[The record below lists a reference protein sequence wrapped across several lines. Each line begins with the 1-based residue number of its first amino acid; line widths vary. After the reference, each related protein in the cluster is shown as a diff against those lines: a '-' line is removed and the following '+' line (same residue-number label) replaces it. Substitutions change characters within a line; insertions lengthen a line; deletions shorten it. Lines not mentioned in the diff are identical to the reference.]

1 MSAID
6 ASHVRVAQP
15 QRQTLRLIGSA
26 AVAFGVFLS
35 GFVIDEPAPYELW
48 MAGLIGL
55 WFILGLKISRT
66 TAPLMALLLTFNIGG
81 MLSLTQMRDL
91 ATGPMYI
98 AVSTFLAL
106 TSIFYAAIIE
116 DSHKRLPLIFNAWSF
131 AAVITSLL
139 GILGYFHA
147 FPGSEVFTLYDRAK
161 GAFQDPNVFGP
172 FLVPP
177 GLYLVHGI
185 LAGNLKTSPIRAG
198 ALLILALGIFLSF
211 SRAAW
216 GLFALGVVVLIFI
229 MLLKERSGAFR
240 LRVLV
245 LSLGAIILM
254 VASLLVALQVPKV
267 SELFSARAQLVQQY
281 DGEHLGRFDRHR
293 IGFQMMMERPL
304 GIGPLVFGTM
314 FPEDEH
320 NIWLKSLT
328 TYGWLGFVSYVGML
342 CWTLYL
348 GFRNILLDR
357 PWQPFLMVAWISVL
371 GHAAIGNVIDIDH
384 WRHVYL
390 LFGIVWGCAAL
401 EVRHKRSS
409 RSQTLEK
416 FGKSARSPA

>member
-1 MSAID
+1 M
-6 ASHVRVAQP
+6 
-15 QRQTLRLIGSA
+15 RLIGSA
-26 AVAFGVFLS
+26 AVTVGVFLS
-35 GFVIDEPAPYELW
+35 GFVISEPAPYELW
-48 MAGLIGL
+48 MAALVGL
-55 WFILGLKISRT
+55 WFILGLRISRYT
-66 TAPLMALLLTFNIGG
+66 VPLFALLITFNVGG
-81 MLSLTQMRDL
+81 MLSLTQMKDL
-91 ATGPMYI
+91 ADGPMYV

-106 TSIFYAAIIE
+106 TAVFYAAIIE
-116 DSHKRLPLIFNAWSF
+116 DSHRRLPLIFNAWTF
-131 AAVITSLL
+131 AAVITSML

-177 GLYLVHGI
+177 SLYLVHGI
-185 LAGNLKTSPIRAG
+185 LTGNLRAAPIKAA
-198 ALLILALGIFLSF
+198 ALLILALGVFLSF

-216 GLFALGVVVLIFI
+216 GLFLLTIILLIFV

-240 LRVLV
+240 LRILV
-245 LSLGAIILM
+245 LSLAAILMM
-254 VASLLVALQVPKV
+254 VASLVIALQFPKV
-267 SELFSARAQLVQQY
+267 SDLFSTRAQLVQQY

-293 IGFQMMMERPL
+293 IGFTMMMERPL
-304 GIGPLVFGTM
+304 GIGPMVFGTI

-342 CWTLYL
+342 LWTFYL
-348 GFRNILLDR
+348 GFKNLLKNR
-357 PWQPFLMVAWISVL
+357 PWQPYLMIAWIGIL

-390 LFGIVWGCAAL
+390 LFGVVWGCAAL
-401 EVRHKRSS
+401 EARHMRNPN
-409 RSQTLEK
+409 
-416 FGKSARSPA
+416 ARDRH

>member
-1 MSAID
+1 LSAIE
-6 ASHVRVAQP
+6 ATQSRVAHP
-15 QRQTLRLIGSA
+15 QRATLRMIGSA
-26 AVAFGVFLS
+26 FVAFGVFLS

-48 MAGLIGL
+48 MAFLTGI
-55 WFILGLKISRT
+55 WFILGLRISRT
-66 TAPLMALLLTFNIGG
+66 TAPLLVLLLTFNVGG
-81 MLSLTQMRDL
+81 MLSLTQMKDL
-91 ATGPMYI
+91 ATGPMYV

-106 TSIFYAAIIE
+106 TSVFYAAIIE
-116 DSHKRLPLIFNAWSF
+116 DSHRRLPLIFNAWTF
-131 AAVITSLL
+131 AAVITSML

-147 FPGSEVFTLYDRAK
+147 FPGAEVFTLYDRAK

-172 FLVPP
+172 FIVPP
-177 GLYLVHGI
+177 ALYMVHGI
-185 LAGNLKTSPIRAG
+185 LTGDLRKSPLKAA
-198 ALLILALGIFLSF
+198 ALLVLALGVFLSF

-216 GLFALGVVVLIFI
+216 GLLALGVILLIFV

-245 LSLGAIILM
+245 LSLAAVIMM
-254 VASLLVALQVPKV
+254 VAALLIALQVPKV

-281 DGEHLGRFDRHR
+281 DSEHLGRFERHR
-293 IGFQMMMERPL
+293 IGFTMMMERPL
-304 GIGPLVFGTM
+304 GIGPLVFGTI

-328 TYGWLGFVSYVGML
+328 SYGWLGFVSYVTML

-348 GFRNILLDR
+348 GFRNLLLDR
-357 PWQPFLMVAWISVL
+357 PWQPFLMIAWISVL

-390 LFGIVWGCAAL
+390 LFGTVWGCAAL
-401 EVRHKRSS
+401 EARYKRDQGL
-409 RSQTLEK
+409 RAT
-416 FGKSARSPA
+416 

>member
-1 MSAID
+1 LSAIE
-6 ASHVRVAQP
+6 ATYPRVAHP
-15 QRQTLRLIGSA
+15 QRATLRLIGSGM
-26 AVAFGVFLS
+26 VAFGVFLS

-48 MAGLIGL
+48 MAALLGI
-55 WFILGLKISRT
+55 WFILGLRISRQ
-66 TAPLMALLLTFNIGG
+66 TAPLLALLLTFNIGG
-81 MLSLTQMRDL
+81 MLSLTQMNDL
-91 ATGPMYI
+91 ATGPMYV
-98 AVSTFLAL
+98 AVSSFLAL
-106 TSIFYAAIIE
+106 TAVFYAAIIE
-116 DSHKRLPLIFNAWSF
+116 DSHKRLPLIFNAWVF
-131 AAVITSLL
+131 AAVITSTL

-177 GLYLVHGI
+177 SLYLVHGI
-185 LAGNLKTSPIRAG
+185 LTGSLRTSPIKAG
-198 ALLILALGIFLSF
+198 ALLILAFGVFLSF

-216 GLFALGVVVLIFI
+216 GLFLLGIVLLIFI

-240 LRVLV
+240 LRILI
-245 LSLGAIILM
+245 LSLASIVM
-254 VASLLVALQVPKV
+254 MMASLLIAMQFPKV
-267 SELFSARAQLVQQY
+267 SQLFSTRAQLVQEY
-281 DGEHLGRFDRHR
+281 DGEHLGRFERHR
-293 IGFQMMMERPL
+293 IGFTMMMERPL
-304 GIGPLVFGTM
+304 GIGPMVFGTI

-348 GFRNILLDR
+348 GFKNLLKDR
-357 PWQPFLMVAWISVL
+357 PWQPYIMIGWICIL

-390 LFGIVWGCAAL
+390 LLGVVWGCAAL
-401 EVRHKRSS
+401 ERRHIRNQSVKVPR
-409 RSQTLEK
+409 
-416 FGKSARSPA
+416 